1 MPKVVTGCSS
11 TLGCLGVCVAKESG
25 RCGGVGG
32 AKEQGEVPHPT
43 DMKPAPKALPRYTG
57 MAGNKLSNHRR
68 PTAPLHGRL
77 PPMSRHAQTNPE
89 GSRGK
94 KKGVNAG
101 RGRSPRLHDCTAKQL
116 RRAPTNIDATVD
128 SRISRGSPEKRKRFF
143 YPYGSSTRKQ
153 LLAAY
158 ENASN
163 SESSRV
169 SRHSLLGASEAG
181 NGSLYTMILQTPFC

>member
-1 MPKVVTGCSS
+1 
-11 TLGCLGVCVAKESG
+11 VAGWEE
-25 RCGGVGG
+25 

-77 PPMSRHAQTNPE
+77 PPISPSTRSSRTRGP
-89 GSRGK
+89 GSRPSGENHRR
-94 KKGVNAG
+94 GVNAG

-116 RRAPTNIDATVD
+116 RRAPTKYFCATVD

>member
-1 MPKVVTGCSS
+1 MRRR
-11 TLGCLGVCVAKESG
+11 A
-25 RCGGVGG
+25 GGVAGWED

-43 DMKPAPKALPRYTG
+43 DMKPAPKALPRHTG

-77 PPMSRHAQTNPE
+77 PPISPSTRSSRTRGP
-89 GSRGK
+89 GSRPSGENHRR
-94 KKGVNAG
+94 GVNAG

>member
-1 MPKVVTGCSS
+1 MTKNAKNNKRLFFQTGV
-11 TLGCLGVCVAKESG
+11 LGGLLCEGEREVWRATSYRTTDG
-25 RCGGVGG
+25 R
-32 AKEQGEVPHPT
+32 
-43 DMKPAPKALPRYTG
+43 
-57 MAGNKLSNHRR
+57 
-68 PTAPLHGRL
+68 TAPSHGRL

-101 RGRSPRLHDCTAKQL
+101 RGRSPRRHDCTAKQL

>member
-1 MPKVVTGCSS
+1 
-11 TLGCLGVCVAKESG
+11 VAGWED
-25 RCGGVGG
+25 

-68 PTAPLHGRL
+68 PTAPLYGRL
-77 PPMSRHAQTNPE
+77 PPMSRSARRRTRSQ
-89 GSRGK
+89 GLGGK
-94 KKGVNAG
+94 RRGVNAG
-101 RGRSPRLHDCTAKQL
+101 RGRSPRLHDCTAKQW

-128 SRISRGSPEKRKRFF
+128 FRISRGSPEKRKRFF

-169 SRHSLLGASEAG
+169 SRHSSSEPRRPEMA
-181 NGSLYTMILQTPFC
+181 LCIQ

>member
-1 MPKVVTGCSS
+1 
-11 TLGCLGVCVAKESG
+11 
-25 RCGGVGG
+25 
-32 AKEQGEVPHPT
+32 
-43 DMKPAPKALPRYTG
+43 
-57 MAGNKLSNHRR
+57 
-68 PTAPLHGRL
+68 
-77 PPMSRHAQTNPE
+77 
-89 GSRGK
+89 
-94 KKGVNAG
+94 
-101 RGRSPRLHDCTAKQL
+101 L

>member
-1 MPKVVTGCSS
+1 MRGCQGAGRS
-11 TLGCLGVCVAKESG
+11 TAPNGHEACSKGSPSPH
-25 RCGGVGG
+25 RHGGQQ
-32 AKEQGEVPHPT
+32 AIEPPT
-43 DMKPAPKALPRYTG
+43 ADRAIAWASAAHATRLPR
-57 MAGNKLSNHRR
+57 L
-68 PTAPLHGRL
+68 
-77 PPMSRHAQTNPE
+77 SRHAQTNPE

-94 KKGVNAG
+94 KKGGDDAG

>member
-1 MPKVVTGCSS
+1 MWRGGRSQGAGRSTAPNGHEACSKGS
-11 TLGCLGVCVAKESG
+11 PSLHRHGGQQAIEPPTAGPRHRMGVCRPCRATRRRTRKG
-25 RCGGVGG
+25 LGG
-32 AKEQGEVPHPT
+32 K
-43 DMKPAPKALPRYTG
+43 
-57 MAGNKLSNHRR
+57 RR
-68 PTAPLHGRL
+68 
-77 PPMSRHAQTNPE
+77 
-89 GSRGK
+89 
-94 KKGVNAG
+94 GVNAG